1 MKMQVCPE
9 CDVAGGR
16 GGPGGPG
23 GASAGFRFGGAGRRN
38 SPRASKDPDLED
50 SKNAGWPDDSGHGPA
65 RPGKD
70 GARGKFGNLKFAV
83 GAGAPA
89 DSCFSVDLGGFNVA
103 KREPFAEFG
112 ETLHVSWTVCTG

>member
-23 GASAGFRFGGAGRRN
+23 GASAGFGFGGAGRRN

-65 RPGKD
+65 RLAAALLCHWWIRDLLSK
-70 GARGKFGNLKFAV
+70 
-83 GAGAPA
+83 AGL
-89 DSCFSVDLGGFNVA
+89 CF
-103 KREPFAEFG
+103 
-112 ETLHVSWTVCTG
+112 